1 VIAMPIH
8 DWTRAP
14 SGYFHHFHQRWTG
27 AICDALN
34 AGLLPKGVFA
44 LVEQYS
50 GAVVPDV
57 LALETEPLQ
66 DRDWSGSRSGVALA
80 TEPPKTRFVSRAD
93 EEIVYAAKANRVALH
108 REDETISV
116 IEIVS
121 PGNKAS
127 QVALLQFVKKSLELL
142 ERGIH
147 LLVVDLFPPTRRDPQ
162 GIHPAIWSGIN
173 DEPFALPADKRLT
186 LASYVADTFKT
197 AYVEPV
203 AAGDSLPAMP
213 LFLDA
218 KKYIRVPLEET
229 YESTWNACPEE
240 FKQRVI

>member
-1 VIAMPIH
+1 MPIH

-34 AGLLPKGVFA
+34 AGVLPKGIFA
-44 LVEQYS
+44 LVEQHS
-50 GAVVPDV
+50 AATVPDV
-57 LALETEPLQ
+57 LALETQPLH
-66 DRDWSGSRSGVALA
+66 DRDWSSSRGGVALA

-93 EEIVYAAKANRVALH
+93 EEIVYAAKANVVALH
-108 REDETISV
+108 RDDETIAV

-121 PGNKAS
+121 PGNKSS
-127 QVALLQFVKKSLELL
+127 QIALQQFVEKSLELL
-142 ERGIH
+142 ERGVH
-147 LLVVDLFPPTRRDPQ
+147 LLVVDLFPPTRRDAE

-186 LASYVADTFKT
+186 LASYVAGTFKT

-203 AAGDSLPAMP
+203 APGDSLPAMP

-218 KKYIRVPLEET
+218 KTYIRVPLEET
-229 YESTWNACPEE
+229 YEGTWKACPEE
-240 FKQRVI
+240 FKQRVIG

>member
-1 VIAMPIH
+1 MIGLERRQVTSITSTSVGPAPFVTRLMPGFFQRGSSLWLSSTQAPWFPTFSLWRNNPCKIATCP
-8 DWTRAP
+8 
-14 SGYFHHFHQRWTG
+14 
-27 AICDALN
+27 
-34 AGLLPKGVFA
+34 
-44 LVEQYS
+44 
-50 GAVVPDV
+50 
-57 LALETEPLQ
+57 
-66 DRDWSGSRSGVALA
+66 ALA
-80 TEPPKTRFVSRAD
+80 AAWHWRPNHPRPASSHVPI
-93 EEIVYAAKANRVALH
+93 EEIVYAAKANIVALH
-108 REDETISV
+108 RDDETIAV

-121 PGNKAS
+121 PGNKGS
-127 QVALLQFVKKSLELL
+127 QIALRQFVEKSLELL
-142 ERGIH
+142 ESGIH
-147 LLVVDLFPPTRRDPQ
+147 LLVVDLFPPTRRDPE

-186 LASYVADTFKT
+186 LASYVAGTFKT

-229 YESTWNACPEE
+229 YEATWKACPEE